1 MRYVAAMSAASK
13 YLDHARTFVS
23 ANRAASA
30 TGLLVL
36 VVAVIGAVLI
46 GLAIPLTVILAG
58 VVVAGA
64 FTTLK
69 IQKRRRDGGADSGA
83 AGGLSTGV
91 VLAHFA
97 LAATATFAVIQLVPY
112 GRDHSNPPVT
122 AEPEW
127 SSPRTRELMENACYG
142 CHSNEVEWPW
152 YSDIA
157 PISWAITDHVDGGR
171 GKVNYSEFGTSAEEA
186 DETIGEILNGS
197 MPPRYFTSF
206 GLHPEANLSDAEID
220 ELVAGLRATPGLS
233 EDGDGDED
241 EGDDEDDD

>member
-1 MRYVAAMSAASK
+1 M
-13 YLDHARTFVS
+13 S

-30 TGLLVL
+30 TGLLVV
-36 VVAVIGAVLI
+36 VVAVVGAVLI
-46 GLAIPLTVILAG
+46 GLAIPLTVVLAA
-58 VVVAGA
+58 VVVVGA
-64 FTTLK
+64 FATLK
-69 IQKRRRDGGADSGA
+69 MHNRRRDGGADSGA

-97 LAATATFAVIQLVPY
+97 LVATVTFGVIQVVPY

-122 AEPEW
+122 AEPDW

-152 YSDIA
+152 YSNIA
-157 PISWAITDHVDGGR
+157 PISWAITDHVDKGR

-186 DETIGEILNGS
+186 DETIEEILDGS
-197 MPPRYFTSF
+197 MPPGYFTSF

-220 ELVAGLRATPGLS
+220 DLVAGLRATPGLS
-233 EDGDGDED
+233 ED
-241 EGDDEDDD
+241 DDDDD